1 MYEGAARRFYRK
13 WDNVK
18 HVREIVKNN
27 RAKDVYTG
35 IWGLSIKT
43 KERTQEKFGAGL
55 TFGVVITLKEIKGTN
70 RIDEFIRLC
79 SLKGWLVSH
88 IDVHNRIDIYNA
100 AQQDVILE
108 NE

>member
-1 MYEGAARRFYRK
+1 M
-13 WDNVK
+13 
-18 HVREIVKNN
+18 
-27 RAKDVYTG
+27 
-35 IWGLSIKT
+35 
-43 KERTQEKFGAGL
+43 
-55 TFGVVITLKEIKGTN
+55 KEIKGTN